1 MLDSQRS
8 DEKVKIMKKA
18 GTISGPGSV
27 LAGCP
32 DKSKVSRGQG
42 FDVKTHSKSLETLN
56 SNL

>member
-8 DEKVKIMKKA
+8 DEKSMKKA

-32 DKSKVSRGQG
+32 DKKQG
-42 FDVKTHSKSLETLN
+42 FKVARFQSFSVETQLQ
-56 SNL
+56 LKALKL